1 MSHILLVDDDEQFR
15 YTAQQML
22 ELDQHHVTSLAS
34 AEAALEKLKQ
44 GGNWDLIIT
53 DICMPGMDGLEFL
66 RLIQKKYPIPVI
78 VISGG
83 GQRALHRDFALQS
96 AKMIGAMHTLEKP
109 LRLQTLRDTVQQAI
123 R

>member
-1 MSHILLVDDDEQFR
+1 MSRILLVDDDEQFR

-22 ELDQHHVTSLAS
+22 ELDQHQVTSLSS
-34 AEAALEKLKQ
+34 AEAALEKLNQ
-44 GGNWDLIIT
+44 GGQWDLIIT

-66 RLIQKKYPIPVI
+66 RLIQKKYSVPVI

-96 AKMIGAMHTLEKP
+96 AKMIGATHTLEKP
-109 LRLQTLRDTVQQAI
+109 LRLQTLRDTVKQAI